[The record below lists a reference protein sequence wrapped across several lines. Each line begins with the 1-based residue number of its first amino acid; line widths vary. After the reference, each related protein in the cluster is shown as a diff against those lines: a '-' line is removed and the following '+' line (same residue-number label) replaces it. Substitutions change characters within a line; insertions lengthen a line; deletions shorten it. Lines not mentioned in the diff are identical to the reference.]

1 MVRPWRPRSTT
12 GCPCW
17 GGGRD
22 VDAHAS
28 SLPTTG
34 DGVRGRGTVRWGRH
48 VEMSST
54 RVTQATRARFYSE
67 YNEPPSDCSRRLQGL
82 TASFMGAAASTKQRA
97 DPTCAD
103 GVCQLAGGNERKLK
117 KAAKKAQQKR
127 MEQDTLDRERQV
139 VNGLCAAAQATVIK
153 HVVDGGAYL
162 SILGQDVHPRSEG
175 RAPPFGVL
183 PLASRKQNR

>member
-1 MVRPWRPRSTT
+1 
-12 GCPCW
+12 
-17 GGGRD
+17 
-22 VDAHAS
+22 
-28 SLPTTG
+28 
-34 DGVRGRGTVRWGRH
+34 
-48 VEMSST
+48 MSST